1 MLQMSVQMKRTRAR
15 LLLTNPPGRQVRPGV
30 MHVMHREVNHN
41 FFTSLRFFDINTKLQ
56 FSVIF
61 Q

>member
-1 MLQMSVQMKRTRAR
+1 MSVQMKRTRER
-15 LLLTNPPGRQVRPGV
+15 LLLTNPPGRQVLPGV
-30 MHVMHREVNHN
+30 MHVMHRDGEVNHK